1 MRTVDRG
8 PSFREGVVEML
19 IVGSRGMLGT
29 DLMDAA
35 GRDRECAGVD
45 IEEVDIGD
53 RDACVRLI
61 REYSPSIVIN
71 AAAYTNVD
79 GCETNRE
86 DAFRVNAEGVENLAI
101 GCRETGALLVHVST
115 DYIFDG
121 TKGTPYI
128 EEDDPNPRSVYGKSK
143 LDGER
148 RMQRHLRHYLIIR
161 TAWLYGR
168 NGRNFIRTI
177 LDMAESGKPLKVVD
191 DQWGA
196 PTYTVDL
203 ARAILALVDAG
214 AGGVFHVSN
223 TGFCNWWQVA
233 KRVVE
238 IKGYGDVEVAPITTA
253 KLNRPAERPL
263 YSVFNCERF
272 STTVGWEMREW
283 DEALE
288 DYIGT
293 L

>member
-1 MRTVDRG
+1 
-8 PSFREGVVEML
+8 ML

-29 DLMDAA
+29 ELMDAA
-35 GRDRECAGVD
+35 GRDRECVGVD

-53 RDACVRLI
+53 REACVRLI
-61 REYSPSIVIN
+61 REYGPSVVIN

-101 GCRETGALLVHVST
+101 GCRETGALLAHVST
-115 DYIFDG
+115 DYVFDG
-121 TKGTPYI
+121 TKRTPYT
-128 EEDDPNPRSVYGKSK
+128 EEDEPNPRSIYGKSK
-143 LDGER
+143 VDGER
-148 RMQRHLRHYLIIR
+148 RLQKHLQHCLIIR

-168 NGRNFIRTI
+168 HGRNFIRSI

-214 AGGVFHVSN
+214 AGGVFHLSN
-223 TGFCNWWQVA
+223 SGSCNWWQVA
-233 KRVVE
+233 KKALE
-238 IKGYGDVEVAPITTA
+238 IKGYDGVEIAPIATA
-253 KLNRPAERPL
+253 EMNRPAERPL
-263 YSVFNCERF
+263 YSVFSCERF
-272 STTVGWEMREW
+272 STTVGWEMRMW
-283 DEALE
+283 DVALE